1 LRWVPPGYLRTAIGG
16 VLILFSPY
24 NLIRPTLPRM
34 KKAGRLGDASA
45 GFLNALVGG
54 STGLAGIVTVIW
66 SSLRGWQK
74 DEQRA
79 AFQPTGVATF
89 LMTLIGFGGVGGITL
104 DVIKLFAVGLPILA
118 VGMWVGWTVY
128 GKLDEVRFRKGVL
141 VLLLMSG
148 VALAIPLKLGAE

>member
-24 NLIRPTLPRM
+24 N
-34 KKAGRLGDASA
+34 
-45 GFLNALVGG
+45 
-54 STGLAGIVTVIW
+54 
-66 SSLRGWQK
+66 
-74 DEQRA
+74 
-79 AFQPTGVATF
+79 
-89 LMTLIGFGGVGGITL
+89 
-104 DVIKLFAVGLPILA
+104 IKLFAVGLPILA